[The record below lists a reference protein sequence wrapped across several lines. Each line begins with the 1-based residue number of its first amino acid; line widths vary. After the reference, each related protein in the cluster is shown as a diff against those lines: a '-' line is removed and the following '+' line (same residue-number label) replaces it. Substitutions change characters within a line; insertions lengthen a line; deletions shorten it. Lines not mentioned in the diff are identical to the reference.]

1 MTSKEAAVAERE
13 TARNVKL
20 VALDIGPPTLPDSWR
35 SKGPRA
41 GGPRWAPS
49 VWSLTIATR
58 LVLAT
63 AVALVTAQLA
73 FLILDYQHKSYGDGP
88 ILAMTERMRSE
99 PISRAWLREAPYTL
113 SCYGPAFYYV
123 TNAVAELG
131 GWRHSLQPGRIVSL
145 VSALAAA
152 AFAAIAAG
160 RQTKSVELGL
170 LAALLFM
177 VSAPFS
183 EWVPHPRV
191 DLLGI
196 AFASAAFMIVGPTRR
211 SLIVAACCIAAGSLS
226 KPTIALSAAPIFAHL
241 LANRRYRDAGVF
253 TTWVVALGVA
263 AWLAVE
269 WASNG
274 FFLTGV
280 LSGNRNPMMAWHGYF
295 FLYQF
300 LSFPIGA
307 VAVLVVGQFA
317 IASPERF
324 FRSLF
329 SLGFA
334 VSLAISLVAICKQGA
349 ELNYFLEPS
358 LLGALALAVDGVP
371 RLCMPGPRRG
381 LAALACAG
389 AVLAVPY
396 AREVKHQCRESFERP
411 EHYAM
416 IANCLA
422 GESTEVGLLA
432 DGRMVDA
439 ILAAGRRP
447 WLNDSYLYMLLVDNG
462 TLDASPLLERLRDG
476 RIKWLFM
483 RKDLTDH
490 LEASTRSGN
499 CWPRTVLD
507 AFPRYYELVEKKDGL
522 WVYCH
527 RSYAAGEV
535 RSISDSDRPVPS
547 DKPLG
552 RRTGA
557 TPAALRQS

>member
-1 MTSKEAAVAERE
+1 MTSKETAVAERE
-13 TARNVKL
+13 TVESAKR
-20 VALDIGPPTLPDSWR
+20 VALDLGSPTLPESWR
-35 SKGPRA
+35 TERA
-41 GGPRWAPS
+41 SATEPRWAPS
-49 VWSLTIATR
+49 LSSLKIGAR
-58 LVLAT
+58 LALAT
-63 AVALVTAQLA
+63 AIALVTMHLT
-73 FLILDYQHKSYGDGP
+73 FLIFDFQHKSYGDGP

-99 PISRAWLREAPYTL
+99 PISGAWLREPPYTL

-145 VSALAAA
+145 IAALAAA

-160 RQTKSVELGL
+160 RQTKSVEIGL
-170 LAALLFM
+170 LAALMFM

-183 EWVPHPRV
+183 EWTPHPRV

-196 AFASAAFMIVGPTRR
+196 ACAAAALMVVGTSRR

-241 LANRRYRDAGVF
+241 LANRRYRDAGAF
-253 TTWVVALGVA
+253 TAWVAALGAAAWVA
-263 AWLAVE
+263 AQ
-269 WASNG
+269 WASDG
-274 FFLTGV
+274 FFLTAV
-280 LSGNRNPMMAWHGYF
+280 LAGNRNPMMVWHGYF

-307 VAVLVVGQFA
+307 VAVLVVGQLA

-334 VSLAISLVAICKQGA
+334 VSLAISVITICKQGA

-358 LLGALALAVDGVP
+358 LLGALAIAVDGVP
-371 RLCMPGPRRG
+371 RMCMPGPRRG
-381 LAALACAG
+381 LAALAISA
-389 AVLAVPY
+389 AVLGLPY
-396 AREVKHQCRESFERP
+396 AREVRHQCRSSFERP
-411 EHYAM
+411 KHYAM
-416 IANCLA
+416 IEEYLA
-422 GESTEVGLLA
+422 DESPEAELLA

-439 ILAAGRRP
+439 VLAAGRRP

-483 RKDLTDH
+483 RKDLEDH
-490 LEASTRSGN
+490 VEASTRQGN
-499 CWPRTVLD
+499 CWPMSVLD
-507 AFPRYYELVEKKDGL
+507 AFPRYYELVEKKNGL
-522 WVYCH
+522 WVYRH
-527 RSYAAGEV
+527 RSYAAGDAGEV
-535 RSISDSDRPVPS
+535 SGSERPSPS
-547 DKPLG
+547 AKRLG
-552 RRTGA
+552 RRIPA